1 MEEGA
6 GAPGGGGGAAGVG
19 GPGYGI
25 EYSVNGLQK
34 LSEWWVMY
42 NAL

>member
-1 MEEGA
+1 MEEG
-6 GAPGGGGGAAGVG
+6 GGGWEEGEGD
-19 GPGYGI
+19 GI